1 LARAHP
7 LPKHPISDN
16 QFILAASSTNA
27 TGLPE
32 EMMNES
38 LNQEQLAAW
47 RGFVARGS
55 IDTAQVRPEVAV
67 SWRRCAAAGVDPYAP
82 KIPVKL
88 TAAELKA
95 VRLHNQEFIDA
106 ALPFMHFLETAVRG
120 SGFILVLTDRQSIV
134 LEVFGDEKILAMARE
149 NNYVPGCSRTEL
161 EVGTN
166 AICLALEERR
176 SIQLTG
182 PEHYNV
188 RHQSWTCS
196 SSPVFSPAGEPLG
209 TVTLSGESIGVHR
222 HTFGMV
228 VAAAEAIQ
236 NHLREREAARQ
247 KSKSEIMLA
256 SILMS
261 VSEAI
266 IAVDQEGAISN
277 VNPVAARLLA
287 IEPDEV
293 VGKAIAALF
302 PGTPDLFKAIQGSRN
317 ATPLEA
323 TIEARKGR
331 GNFILTPY
339 HMLTGNSFQGA
350 ILVVAERRKFIHS
363 VRELSGLNAFYTFD
377 HLIGSSPG
385 FVRQIEVARIAARQD
400 SRILVTGETGT
411 GKELLAQAI
420 HNGSARNSGPFVAIN
435 CAAIPR
441 DLLESEILGYKE
453 GAFTGARK
461 GGQVGKL
468 ELADGGTI
476 FLDEISQMP
485 MDLQVKLLR
494 VLQDGIIT
502 RLGDTKPMRIDVRVI
517 AATNE
522 DLYEKSRSGG
532 FRQDLYFRLNVVEIA
547 LPPLRDRAGDI
558 PVLAR
563 HFLGRLAGN
572 AARKPVSISDSAMK
586 VLCSYGWLGNI
597 RELENVLEMAALV
610 CEKGVIE
617 PRHLGQRLQSTS
629 GASKAVYARPAK
641 LKEVEIDVLRATMQE
656 LQGNIA
662 LVSRNLGISRSTIY
676 RRMRAHGISRS
687 VRVV

>member
-1 LARAHP
+1 
-7 LPKHPISDN
+7 
-16 QFILAASSTNA
+16 
-27 TGLPE
+27 
-32 EMMNES
+32 MNRNINEK
-38 LNQEQLAAW
+38 QLAAW
-47 RGFVARGS
+47 RGFVERGT
-55 IDTAQVRPEVAV
+55 IDAAQVRPEVAV

-82 KIPVKL
+82 KAPVKL

-95 VRLHNQEFIDA
+95 VRRRNQEFIDA

-166 AICLALEERR
+166 AICLALQEQK
-176 SIQLTG
+176 SVQLTG

-196 SSPVFSPAGEPLG
+196 SSPVFSSTGEPLG
-209 TVTLSGESIGVHR
+209 TVTLSGESIGAHR

-236 NHLREREAARQ
+236 NHLREREAET
-247 KSKSEIMLA
+247 KKTKSEIMLT

-266 IAVDQEGAISN
+266 IALDQEGGISN

-287 IEPDEV
+287 IKPDEV
-293 VGKAIAALF
+293 VGKNIAALF
-302 PGTPDLFKAIQGSRN
+302 PGTPDIFRNIQESRN
-317 ATPLEA
+317 ATPVEA
-323 TIEARKGR
+323 TIDAQKGR
-331 GNFILTPY
+331 GNFIVTPY
-339 HMLTGNSFQGA
+339 HTQTGTSFQGA

-377 HLIGSSPG
+377 HLIGSAPV
-385 FVRQIEVARIAARQD
+385 FVRQIELARIAARQD
-400 SRILVTGETGT
+400 SRILITGETGT

-420 HNGSARNSGPFVAIN
+420 HNGSARSSGPFVAIN

-441 DLLESEILGYKE
+441 DLLESEILGYKD
-453 GAFTGARK
+453 GAFSGARK

-485 MDLQVKLLR
+485 MDMQVKLLR

-522 DLYEKSRSGG
+522 DLYEKSRAGG
-532 FRQDLYFRLNVVEIA
+532 FRQDLYFRLSVVEIG
-547 LPPLRDRAGDI
+547 LPPLRDRAEDI

-563 HFLGRLAGN
+563 HFMGRLAGN
-572 AARKPVSISDSAMK
+572 AAGKAVAISASAMS
-586 VLCSYGWLGNI
+586 VLCGYGWLGNI
-597 RELENVLEMAALV
+597 RELENVLEMAAIV
-610 CEKGVIE
+610 CGQGTIE
-617 PRHLGQRLQSTS
+617 PQHLGQRIQPLSKTS
-629 GASKAVYARPAK
+629 KEAATRPTK
-641 LKEVEIDVLRATMQE
+641 MKEVEIDVLRATMQE

-676 RRMRAHGISRS
+676 RRMREHGISRS
-687 VRVV
+687 VHIG

>member
-1 LARAHP
+1 M
-7 LPKHPISDN
+7 
-16 QFILAASSTNA
+16 A
-27 TGLPE
+27 TIDRK
-32 EMMNES
+32 
-38 LNQEQLAAW
+38 QLAAW
-47 RGFVARGS
+47 RSFVECGS
-55 IDTAQVRPEVAV
+55 IDPAQVRAEVAV

-88 TAAELKA
+88 TADELKV
-95 VRLHNQEFIDA
+95 VRTRNQAFIDG
-106 ALPFMHFLETAVRG
+106 ALPFMRFLETAVRG
-120 SGFILVLTDRQSIV
+120 SGFILVLTDCQSIV

-166 AICLALEERR
+166 AICLALEEKRPV
-176 SIQLTG
+176 QLTG

-188 RHQSWTCS
+188 RHQNWTCS
-196 SSPVFSPAGEPLG
+196 SSPVFSPAGEALG
-209 TVTLSGESIGVHR
+209 TVTLSGESIGAHR

-228 VAAAEAIQ
+228 VAAAEAIR
-236 NHLREREAARQ
+236 NHLRELEAARD

-261 VSEAI
+261 VSEGI
-266 IAVDQEGAISN
+266 IALDPDGCISN
-277 VNPVAARLLA
+277 VNPVAARLLSIKPQEA
-287 IEPDEV
+287 I
-293 VGKAIAALF
+293 GKNVAALF
-302 PGTPDLFKAIQGSRN
+302 RGTPDIFLDIQQSKN
-317 ATPLEA
+317 ATPVEA
-323 TIEARKGR
+323 TIDAQKGR

-339 HMLTGNSFQGA
+339 HMQTGNSFQGA

-377 HLIGSSPG
+377 HLLGGSPV
-385 FVRQIEVARIAARQD
+385 FVRQLELAKIAARQD
-400 SRILVTGETGT
+400 SRILITGETGT

-420 HNGSARNSGPFVAIN
+420 HNGSARSSGPFVAIN

-441 DLLESEILGYKE
+441 DLLESEILGYKD

-502 RLGDTKPMRIDVRVI
+502 RLGDTKPMRVDVRVI

-522 DLYEKSRSGG
+522 DLYEKSRAGG
-532 FRQDLYFRLNVVEIA
+532 FRQDLYFRLSVVEIA
-547 LPPLRDRAGDI
+547 LPPLRDRPEDI

-563 HFLGRLAGN
+563 HFMQRFAG
-572 AARKPVSISDSAMK
+572 ADGGKSISISESAMR
-586 VLCSYGWLGNI
+586 VLSAHGWLGNI
-597 RELENVLEMAALV
+597 RELENVLEMAAIV
-610 CEKGVIE
+610 CDKGLIE
-617 PRHLGQRLQSTS
+617 SQHLGQRLQ
-629 GASKAVYARPAK
+629 ASPKPSRGTAKQPAK
-641 LKEVEIDVLRATMQE
+641 MKEVEIGVLRATMQE
-656 LQGNIA
+656 FHGNIA

-676 RRMRAHGISRS
+676 RRMREHGISRS
-687 VRVV
+687 VLVA